1 MPHVRKLSRT
11 VGLTPPQPTGDAL
24 DVAYLRH
31 DSRAII
37 PDLNQFPPLD
47 NGRIRQ

>member
-1 MPHVRKLSRT
+1 MCAELSHTVELDPTLNPHEMPP
-11 VGLTPPQPTGDAL
+11 G
-24 DVAYLRH
+24 VAYFRH